1 MTHVVR
7 HAPGASRGRAANH
20 GGPRGV
26 ILGLLL
32 SLVLAAC
39 GIGEPARPAILV
51 SLVAAT
57 PAGSEVTVDHWTPG
71 PLGAAGGERW
81 KWVVKSADA
90 RAVLAAYSEWFRDNG
105 IPVTATPDG
114 DISADSGRLTILLGP
129 DDAGDPAVLGTLAD
143 DSVLAR

>member
-1 MTHVVR
+1 MTHVMR
-7 HAPGASRGRAANH
+7 RAPGASQGRVANH

-51 SLVAAT
+51 SLVAAA

-71 PLGAAGGERW
+71 PLGAAGDERW
-81 KWVVKSADA
+81 EWVVKSADEPCA
-90 RAVLAAYSEWFRDNG
+90 L
-105 IPVTATPDG
+105 
-114 DISADSGRLTILLGP
+114 
-129 DDAGDPAVLGTLAD
+129 
-143 DSVLAR
+143 